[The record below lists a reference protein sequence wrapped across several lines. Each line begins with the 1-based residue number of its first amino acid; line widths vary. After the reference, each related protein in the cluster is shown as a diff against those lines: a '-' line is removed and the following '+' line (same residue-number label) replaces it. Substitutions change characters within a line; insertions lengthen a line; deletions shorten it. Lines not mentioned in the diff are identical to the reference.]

1 MPDYTYINHKVKK
14 GETLWGLSKQYN
26 VEQHKIRQANPE
38 IKITHNGTYEIAHL
52 KIGQI
57 IRIPQEKQIYTN
69 KKTGKKGVKAIN
81 GNTLPQAG
89 IKEKYWV
96 TGWYPGTPIEMKNPA
111 NVKWAVYYKEKGRYT
126 LKLKKETGEFTF
138 HEQAIGKDIK
148 IVGYLYNPELDND
161 SALNIKV
168 VTNQTP
174 SITSIILYNIKKDK
188 PLPRNVKLKLGQS
201 IYVVANT
208 INCVGKKI
216 EFALQKKEEKAG
228 VTNYIPIIQNT
239 EKVSTKGTATTI
251 FKLDDLN
258 LLINSSKTQN
268 YWISAQLEGSENTPY
283 IYENEVEVEKENSK
297 KVPNEEKKKKEDSI
311 IYKGKIAIQEG
322 WNKLKDMYIK
332 KTTSNEPQI
341 QRVSLYTP
349 ENKSQVSYKETL
361 KLKIEGIYLKGKSIE
376 YIVYEEDQSQKKELI
391 IDTVQMMGDV
401 QEVDIL
407 LTQERFKKGGTN
419 KEELIE
425 GKHEIYVEV
434 KLKEKEL
441 VKKTEIIVVD
451 TSTQEIDPIPGNRPV
466 TTGDPEVKKDNKEAK
481 CPRCDKD
488 ITLEEIKNI
497 CVNSKGK
504 CIIKDEKLIKA
515 AIPYLNQYRRKVGIN
530 TCIRKAHFLSQIAME
545 SKFYS
550 TEENFDYYWKSLI
563 SNFGAFKTEEGKKK
577 AKLWGRAV
585 IDTKSKE
592 YEPVSNVNQINIA
605 NWAYKDKNKNGSF
618 SSGDGSTYRGRGF
631 IQITWKNNYE
641 YISNY
646 FNKNMK
652 IGNEA
657 NVDWVKNPLNLT
669 NKPKDAIT
677 SALAYWGLKNI
688 NQKAVEISDLSVE
701 NVTYLINSA
710 KKGLSERIRFFR
722 KAVDILKTDQC
733 TLLFKTKNNNRQ
745 DKGSI
750 VVISGSSSK
759 YGDQKSS
766 KGSEWLVYEVSVYC
780 NLSYNNYKKL
790 KDSQKLPNADYNTF
804 LTRDAHMS
812 SSGRSTK
819 RYGKSNEAPPG
830 KYYLNKGAKSQ
841 KFHIYLSDKKGVGSS
856 SIQGVDGWRGGI
868 AIHGGWSIGSLGCLT
883 THTSNYGNR
892 IKAQPINPLVQKLIN
907 HIPDFNKNSDDRP
920 VILILE
926 ERNATKTGNV
936 WTGKKS

>member
-174 SITSIILYNIKKDK
+174 SITSLILYNIKKEK

-208 INCVGKKI
+208 TNCVGKKI

-283 IYENEVEVEKENSK
+283 IYENEVEVEKESSK
-297 KVPNEEKKKKEDSI
+297 KLPNEEKKKKEDSI

-341 QRVSLYTP
+341 QRVSLYSP

-419 KEELIE
+419 KEELTE

-466 TTGDPEVKKDNKEAK
+466 TTGDPEVNKNKKCVCEEYDLIWGAKVSCEFRKKVVEICKELWPSDYLNMANYLMAIMAWETGETFSPSIKNPKSSATGLIQFMKKTAEEFGTTVDKLKKMTALEQLDYVKKYFYPQRNKKLEFVDFYLLVLFPASMGKPDNHVVFSKDGRGLNKKDRYYSERIKAYPVNKGFDTNPKYGNNDGMVTKA
-481 CPRCDKD
+481 
-488 ITLEEIKNI
+488 EIKKGIQKYIDKGEINKTTIFNCGVKVEKDFKKENI
-497 CVNSKGK
+497 IKWHDPVDNPRRTKYNSYGNIKPVNGAYGNVRKGYTK
-504 CIIKDEKLIKA
+504 YHSGLDLFALPYIKDEFEGTKIYACLDGIVTNTAAGPQAGKAIRLKINNVKDLLEQEKKVNYKLEFNKGEEM
-515 AIPYLNQYRRKVGIN
+515 GIN
-530 TCIRKAHFLSQIAME
+530 IKETDTVYFIYLHLS
-545 SKFYS
+545 KV
-550 TEENFDYYWKSLI
+550 L
-563 SNFGAFKTEEGKKK
+563 
-577 AKLWGRAV
+577 V
-585 IDTKSKE
+585 
-592 YEPVSNVNQINIA
+592 
-605 NWAYKDKNKNGSF
+605 
-618 SSGDGSTYRGRGF
+618 
-631 IQITWKNNYE
+631 KNNQMVKAGD
-641 YISNY
+641 I
-646 FNKNMK
+646 
-652 IGNEA
+652 IGYTGVSGSIA
-657 NVDWVKNPLNLT
+657 T
-669 NKPKDAIT
+669 NIPSPHLHLEIATIEN
-677 SALAYWGLKNI
+677 AYNTG
-688 NQKAVEISDLSVE
+688 
-701 NVTYLINSA
+701 
-710 KKGLSERIRFFR
+710 
-722 KAVDILKTDQC
+722 
-733 TLLFKTKNNNRQ
+733 KTKRTNPARFIKLN
-745 DKGSI
+745 
-750 VVISGSSSK
+750 
-759 YGDQKSS
+759 
-766 KGSEWLVYEVSVYC
+766 
-780 NLSYNNYKKL
+780 SYNTKDQDVAVNYKYSENGYKTKWNAPK
-790 KDSQKLPNADYNTF
+790 KDQ
-804 LTRDAHMS
+804 
-812 SSGRSTK
+812 TK
-819 RYGKSNEAPPG
+819 
-830 KYYLNKGAKSQ
+830 
-841 KFHIYLSDKKGVGSS
+841 D
-856 SIQGVDGWRGGI
+856 
-868 AIHGGWSIGSLGCLT
+868 
-883 THTSNYGNR
+883 
-892 IKAQPINPLVQKLIN
+892 
-907 HIPDFNKNSDDRP
+907 
-920 VILILE
+920 
-926 ERNATKTGNV
+926 
-936 WTGKKS
+936 

>member
-174 SITSIILYNIKKDK
+174 SITSLILYNIKKDK

-208 INCVGKKI
+208 TNCVGKKI

-258 LLINSSKTQN
+258 LLINSSNTQN

-283 IYENEVEVEKENSK
+283 IYENEVEVEKESSK
-297 KVPNEEKKKKEDSI
+297 KLPNEEKKKKEDSI

-419 KEELIE
+419 KEELTE

-466 TTGDPEVKKDNKEAK
+466 TTGDPEVKKDNKETK

-515 AIPYLNQYRRKVGIN
+515 AVPYLNQYRRKVGIN

-585 IDTKSKE
+585 IDTKSKG
-592 YEPVSNVNQINIA
+592 YVPVSNVNQINIA

-710 KKGLSERIRFFR
+710 KDGLSERIRFFK
-722 KAVDILKTDQC
+722 KAVDILKTDKC

-766 KGSEWLVYEVSVYC
+766 KGNEWLVYEVSVYC

-804 LTRDAHMS
+804 LTRDAHMP

-841 KFHIYLSDKKGVGSS
+841 KFHIYLSDKKGVGST

-892 IKAQPINPLVQKLIN
+892 IKAEPINPLVQKLIN

>member
-174 SITSIILYNIKKDK
+174 SITSLILYNIKKDK

-208 INCVGKKI
+208 TNCVGKKI
-216 EFALQKKEEKAG
+216 EFALQKKEVKAG
-228 VTNYIPIIQNT
+228 VTEYIPIIQNT

-258 LLINSSKTQN
+258 LLINSSKIQN

-283 IYENEVEVEKENSK
+283 IYENEVEVEKESSK

-349 ENKSQVSYKETL
+349 ENKSQVTYKETL

-419 KEELIE
+419 KEELTE

-466 TTGDPEVKKDNKEAK
+466 TTGDPEVKKDNKETK

-515 AIPYLNQYRRKVGIN
+515 AVPYLNQYRRKVGIN

-585 IDTKSKE
+585 IDTKSKG
-592 YEPVSNVNQINIA
+592 YVPVSNVNQINIA

-631 IQITWKNNYE
+631 KQITWKNNYE

-657 NVDWVKNPLNLT
+657 NVDWVKNPLDLT

-677 SALAYWGLKNI
+677 SALAYWGANNI
-688 NQKAVEISDLSVE
+688 NNVAKKNSEECVKSV
-701 NVTYLINSA
+701 TRLINS
-710 KKGLSERIRFFR
+710 KLKGLNERIKFFK
-722 KAVDILKTDQC
+722 KAVDILKVNEC
-733 TLLFKTKNNNRQ
+733 LNGVNKNNNG
-745 DKGSI
+745 KGTI
-750 VVISGSSSK
+750 VVVSGKGTKSK
-759 YGDQKSS
+759 ES
-766 KGSEWLVYEVSVYC
+766 WVVYETNVYKDIS
-780 NLSYNNYKKL
+780 LESYKKL
-790 KDSQKLPNADYNTF
+790 KKDSKLPKPNYSTYLA
-804 LTRDAHMS
+804 RDAHGIKY
-812 SSGRSTK
+812 GRHSDK
-819 RYGKSNEAPPG
+819 RYGSRNETPPG
-830 KYYLNKGAKSQ
+830 EYFLIPGVSGQRYKMYISTNGKSSLINGI
-841 KFHIYLSDKKGVGSS
+841 HGNRS
-856 SIQGVDGWRGGI
+856 GI
-868 AIHGGWSIGSLGCLT
+868 AIHQYNPKYAIGCLT
-883 THTSNYGNR
+883 TVTGKDTTIINELLKTLTDLPLKDNKPVR
-892 IKAQPINPLVQKLIN
+892 III
-907 HIPDFNKNSDDRP
+907 
-920 VILILE
+920 E
-926 ERNATKTGNV
+926 ERLVKEQTWENPKLGTIK
-936 WTGKKS
+936 WTGIK

>member
-174 SITSIILYNIKKDK
+174 SITSLILYNIKKDK

-208 INCVGKKI
+208 TNCVGKKI

-258 LLINSSKTQN
+258 LLINSSNTQN

-283 IYENEVEVEKENSK
+283 IYENEVEVEKESSK
-297 KVPNEEKKKKEDSI
+297 KLPNEEKKKKEDSI

-349 ENKSQVSYKETL
+349 ENRSQVTYKETL

-419 KEELIE
+419 KEELTE

-466 TTGDPEVKKDNKEAK
+466 TTGDPEIKKDNKETK

-530 TCIRKAHFLSQIAME
+530 TCIRKAHFLSQIAVE

-550 TEENFDYYWKSLI
+550 TEENFDYYWEFLI
-563 SNFGAFKTEEGKKK
+563 STFGAFKTEEGKKK

-585 IDTKSKE
+585 KDTKSKE
-592 YEPVSNVNQINIA
+592 YVPVSNVNQINIA

-657 NVDWVKNPLNLT
+657 NVDWVKNPLDLT
-669 NKPKDAIT
+669 NKPKDSIA
-677 SALAYWGLKNI
+677 SALAYWGANNI
-688 NQKAVEISDLSVE
+688 NNVAKKNSEECVKSV
-701 NVTYLINSA
+701 TRLINS
-710 KKGLSERIRFFR
+710 KLEGLNERIKFFK
-722 KAVDILKTDQC
+722 KAVDILKVNEC
-733 TLLFKTKNNNRQ
+733 LNGVNKNNNNG
-745 DKGSI
+745 KGTI
-750 VVISGSSSK
+750 VVVSGKGTKSK
-759 YGDQKSS
+759 ES
-766 KGSEWLVYEVSVYC
+766 WVVYETNVYKDIS
-780 NLSYNNYKKL
+780 LESYKKL
-790 KDSQKLPNADYNTF
+790 KKDSKLPKPNYSTYLA
-804 LTRDAHMS
+804 RDAHGIKY
-812 SSGRSTK
+812 GRHSDK
-819 RYGKSNEAPPG
+819 RYGYRNETPPGEYFLIPGVSGQRYKMYISSNE
-830 KYYLNKGAKSQ
+830 KSTLINGI
-841 KFHIYLSDKKGVGSS
+841 HGNRS
-856 SIQGVDGWRGGI
+856 GI
-868 AIHGGWSIGSLGCLT
+868 AIHQYNPKFAIGCLT
-883 THTSNYGNR
+883 TVTGKDTTIINELLKTLTDLPLKDNKPVR
-892 IKAQPINPLVQKLIN
+892 IIIEE
-907 HIPDFNKNSDDRP
+907 RP
-920 VILILE
+920 VKEQTWENPKLGTI
-926 ERNATKTGNV
+926 K
-936 WTGKKS
+936 WTGIK

>member
-14 GETLWGLSKQYN
+14 GETLWGLSKQYK

-38 IKITHNGTYEIAHL
+38 IKITHNGKYEIAHL

-57 IRIPQEKQIYTN
+57 IRIPQEIQIHTN

-96 TGWYPGTPIEMKNPA
+96 TGWYPETPIEMKNPA
-111 NVKWAVYYKEKGRYT
+111 NVKWAVYHKEKGRYI
-126 LKLKKETGEFTF
+126 LKLKNETGEFTF

-148 IVGYLYNPELDND
+148 IVGYLYNPELDNE
-161 SALNIKV
+161 SALNVKV

-174 SITSIILYNIKKDK
+174 SITSLILYNIKKDK

-208 INCVGKKI
+208 TNCVGKKI

-228 VTNYIPIIQNT
+228 VTEYIPIIQNT

-283 IYENEVEVEKENSK
+283 IYENEVEVEKESSK

-341 QRVSLYTP
+341 QRVSLYNP
-349 ENKSQVSYKETL
+349 ENKSQVTYKEAL

-376 YIVYEEDQSQKKELI
+376 YIVYEEGQSQKKELI

-407 LTQERFKKGGTN
+407 LTQERFKKGETN
-419 KEELIE
+419 KEELTE

-466 TTGDPEVKKDNKEAK
+466 TTGDPEVKKDNKETK

-530 TCIRKAHFLSQIAME
+530 TCISKAHFLSQIALE

-550 TEENFDYYWKSLI
+550 TEENFNYYWKRLI
-563 SNFGAFKTEEGKKK
+563 IFEAFKTEEGKKK

-585 IDTKSKE
+585 KDTKSKE
-592 YEPVSNVNQINIA
+592 YVPVSNVNQINIA

-618 SSGDGSTYRGRGF
+618 SSGDGSAYRGRGF

-657 NVDWVKNPLNLT
+657 NVDWVKNPLDLT

-710 KKGLSERIRFFR
+710 KEGLSERIRFFR

-733 TLLFKTKNNNRQ
+733 PLLFKTKNNNRQ

-750 VVISGSSSK
+750 VVISGSSSE
-759 YGDQKSS
+759 YGAEKSS
-766 KGSEWLVYEVSVYC
+766 KSNKEWLIYEVSVYC
-780 NLSYNNYKKL
+780 NLSFDNYTKL
-790 KDSQKLPNADYNTF
+790 KNSQKLPEADYNTF
-804 LTRDAHMS
+804 LTRDAHKS
-812 SSGRSTK
+812 NSGRSPK
-819 RYGKSNEAPPG
+819 RYGIYNEAPPG
-830 KYYLNKGAKSQ
+830 IYYLNKGVKSQ
-841 KFHIYLSDKKGVGSS
+841 KYHIYLSDIQGVGSS
-856 SIQGVDGWRGGI
+856 DMIGVDEARKGI
-868 AIHGGWSIGSLGCLT
+868 AIHGGWPDGSLGCLT

-892 IKAQPINPLVQKLIN
+892 LKAEPINPLVQELIN
-907 HIPDFNKNSDDRP
+907 NIPDFNKNSDDRP
-920 VILILE
+920 VILILD
-926 ERNATKTGNV
+926 ERNATETENV
-936 WTGKKS
+936 WTGEKS